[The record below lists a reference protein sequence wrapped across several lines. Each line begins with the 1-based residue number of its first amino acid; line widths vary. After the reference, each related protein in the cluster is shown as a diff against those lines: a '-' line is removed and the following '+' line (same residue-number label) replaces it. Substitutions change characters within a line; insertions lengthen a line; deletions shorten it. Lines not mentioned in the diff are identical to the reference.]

1 MCKSVDRLLSQMWYK
16 TVSSCKRREILC
28 TKCQM
33 AEWFNSMETN
43 FIIRPRSRKRRRRKK
58 EMTNKVIPRTAAS
71 RTPLLAIKKM
81 WPKYNLLRIKY
92 IMMNLIM
99 KLINSIIIRI
109 QKNKTQIIP
118 RPIRIQNVIEQ
129 FRKAHIFLVRIL
141 HFIVKFSF
149 SEKAIKF
156 AQSSSGQAVPN
167 QFGLHGQMVLMD
179 KWSPTNLVPLD
190 KWSLEYSVCPGGQA
204 VGIWKYGEWI
214 DWDHL
219 SRGTKYLGTICP
231 WVPNLAG
238 TVCPR
243 GSISWGSFV

>member
-1 MCKSVDRLLSQMWYK
+1 MWYK
-16 TVSSCKRREILC
+16 TVSSCKRQEIPC

-92 IMMNLIM
+92 MMTNLIM

-149 SEKAIKF
+149 SEKATKIC
-156 AQSSSGQAVPN
+156 AV
-167 QFGLHGQMVLMD
+167 FLMVL
-179 KWSPTNLVPLD
+179 TFL
-190 KWSLEYSVCPGGQA
+190 PGWPSQ
-204 VGIWKYGEWI
+204 K
-214 DWDHL
+214 
-219 SRGTKYLGTICP
+219 
-231 WVPNLAG
+231 
-238 TVCPR
+238 
-243 GSISWGSFV
+243 SWTSYAYFLRFTHKIIRI

>member
-16 TVSSCKRREILC
+16 TVSYCKRRDIPC
-28 TKCQM
+28 TKYQM

-58 EMTNKVIPRTAAS
+58 EMTIKVIPRTAAS
-71 RTPLLAIKKM
+71 RTLLLAIKNLM

-92 IMMNLIM
+92 MMMNLIM

-141 HFIVKFSF
+141 HSIVKFSF
-149 SEKAIKF
+149 SEKATWF
-156 AQSSSGQAVPN
+156 
-167 QFGLHGQMVLMD
+167 
-179 KWSPTNLVPLD
+179 W
-190 KWSLEYSVCPGGQA
+190 
-204 VGIWKYGEWI
+204 
-214 DWDHL
+214 HL
-219 SRGTKYLGTICP
+219 T
-231 WVPNLAG
+231 
-238 TVCPR
+238 
-243 GSISWGSFV
+243 

>member
-16 TVSSCKRREILC
+16 TVSSCKRQEIPC

-92 IMMNLIM
+92 MMTNLIM

-149 SEKAIKF
+149 SEKATEMWRPQKCVQLSLWF
-156 AQSSSGQAVPN
+156 WYLLSKCQNYKDDCSH
-167 QFGLHGQMVLMD
+167 FCGLLR
-179 KWSPTNLVPLD
+179 KAEL
-190 KWSLEYSVCPGGQA
+190 
-204 VGIWKYGEWI
+204 
-214 DWDHL
+214 
-219 SRGTKYLGTICP
+219 YLIMMLT
-231 WVPNLAG
+231 
-238 TVCPR
+238 
-243 GSISWGSFV
+243 